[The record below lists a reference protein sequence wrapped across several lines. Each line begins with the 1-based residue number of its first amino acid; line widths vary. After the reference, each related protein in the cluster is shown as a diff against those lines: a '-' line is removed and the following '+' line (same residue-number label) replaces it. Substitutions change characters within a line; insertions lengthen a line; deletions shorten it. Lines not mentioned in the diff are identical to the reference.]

1 MDLRGV
7 MVVEDAPGD
16 GDGDF
21 TSVPATA
28 QVGNRPIAHH
38 VLEALQAAGAREIVV
53 ASSARSAGA
62 VRECIEDCRPRGTD
76 LEFVEQSAPM
86 EFTSAL
92 KAAAP
97 LVDDAACIV
106 HVAGGLLAE
115 PLVSLAESLDE
126 GPDAVLMVHQTP
138 APNERLSAA
147 ALSVLRL
154 AELDPRRS
162 SLGVAGVWA
171 FGPGVIRHAA
181 AGPVGDLDGIT
192 QMAERITSSGGT
204 IHVRLADAWRAYR
217 GNAVDLLE
225 LNRIVLDRLEADVH
239 RFASEG
245 NQIEGR
251 VWIHEGAT
259 VRNSVIVGPTVIGDG
274 AHVSDAYIGPYTS
287 IGTGARVEGAEIER
301 SIIASGASVVHVGD
315 RLVASVVGRNA
326 RVFRDFALPRALRLR
341 VGEGTEVALC

>member
-1 MDLRGV
+1 

-16 GDGDF
+16 GD
-21 TSVPATA
+21 SPVPAIA
-28 QVGNRPIAHH
+28 QVGNRPIAYH
-38 VLEALQAAGAREIVV
+38 VLDALEAAGAREIVV

-62 VRECIEDCRPRGTD
+62 VRDCISDHRPRGTQ
-76 LEFVEQSAPM
+76 LEFVEQPAPM
-86 EFTSAL
+86 DFTTAL
-92 KAAAP
+92 SAAAP

-115 PLVSLAESLDE
+115 PLVSLAESLDD

-138 APNERLSAA
+138 APGERLSAA
-147 ALSVLRL
+147 ALNVLRL
-154 AELDPRRS
+154 AELDPNRS

-171 FGPGVIRHAA
+171 FGPGVIRHAETC
-181 AGPVGDLDGIT
+181 PSGDRDGIT
-192 QMAERITSSGGT
+192 QMAERIASSGGT
-204 IHVRLADAWRAYR
+204 IHIRLADAWRAYR
-217 GNAVDLLE
+217 GKAADLLE
-225 LNRIVLDRLEADVH
+225 LNRIVLDRLEGDAH

-251 VWIHEGAT
+251 VWIHENAT

-287 IGTGARVEGAEIER
+287 IGSGARVEGAEIER
-301 SIIASGASVVHVGD
+301 SIIASGASIVHVGD
-315 RLVASVVGRNA
+315 RLVASVVGPNA

-341 VGEGTEVALC
+341 VGDGAEVALC

>member
-1 MDLRGV
+1 
-7 MVVEDAPGD
+7 MVVEDVPGEA
-16 GDGDF
+16 GD
-21 TSVPATA
+21 TVSVPAIE

-38 VLEALQAAGAREIVV
+38 VLDALHAAGAQEIVV
-53 ASSARSAGA
+53 ASSGRSASVVRDCIREHGTGGA
-62 VRECIEDCRPRGTD
+62 RV
-76 LEFVEQSAPM
+76 EFVEQPDAMP
-86 EFTSAL
+86 FTSAL
-92 KAAAP
+92 SLAAP
-97 LVDDAACIV
+97 LVEDAACIV

-115 PLVSLAESLDE
+115 PLMSLAESLDE

-138 APNERLSAA
+138 APDERLSAA
-147 ALSVLRL
+147 AQNVLRL

-171 FGPGVIRHAA
+171 FGPGVIQHAG
-181 AGPVGDLDGIT
+181 AGPAGDLDGIT
-192 QMAERITSSGGT
+192 QMAERITSSGRT
-204 IHVRLADAWRAYR
+204 IHIRLADAWRAYR
-217 GNAVDLLE
+217 GEASDLLE
-225 LNRIVLDRLEADVH
+225 LNRIVLDRLEVDPH

-301 SIIASGASVVHVGD
+301 SIIATGASVVHVGN
-315 RLVASVVGRNA
+315 RMVSSVVGRNA
-326 RVFRDFALPRALRLR
+326 RVFRDFGLPRALRLR